1 MRGKFLLAVVIFT
14 VFASCAQA
22 AYYDGAQSGDSADDA
37 YLISSVDDLK
47 LLRDRVNSGTEERGK
62 YYLLTSDL
70 DLRAEKNW
78 QPIGLQKEDISL
90 DNISIGGLNNF
101 YGHFDGGNHTIR
113 VAINREGTKN
123 VYAALFG
130 FCGAGQTHDASIKN
144 LKVSGTV
151 IARAYAPSSNGS
163 IGDAAVAGGIA
174 VRMSEGSSIIGIEN
188 CEFNGIVSAYHDYE
202 YGIARAGGILGYV
215 QSGVVKNCSVPYG
228 SFVIADAPNS
238 SAQYSAS
245 YAGGIYGY
253 NDTGDIEK
261 CTARARIFNAQC
273 QGGIAGEDSIA
284 GLITKV
290 TDCIYSGAEWGIGET
305 NNGYVDSDVSV
316 TPSDN
321 GCTFTPIKIDI
332 FTGTLPPTAL
342 ENNYLD
348 NYTLTDAVMGRS
360 YSVQL
365 IASEVR
371 AIDKWEVTSGE
382 LPDGMSLTKTGLL
395 SGTPKAAG
403 DYEFDIT
410 VSMSGFDLSDT
421 VSYKL
426 TVQESG
432 SSGGHKSSGGGSG
445 GCDAGFGLLSLALLA
460 SALLKRKI

>member
-62 YYLLTSDL
+62 YYLLISDL
-70 DLRAEKNW
+70 DLRAETNW
-78 QPIGLQKEDISL
+78 KPIGLQKEDIGIN
-90 DNISIGGLNNF
+90 DIAIGTLNNF
-101 YGHFDGGNHTIR
+101 YGYFDGGNHTVR
-113 VAINREGTKN
+113 VAINRERTKN

-130 FCGAGQTHDASIKN
+130 FCGEGLTHDASIKN

-151 IARAYAPSSNGS
+151 IARASAHSSNGAV
-163 IGDAAVAGGIA
+163 GDNAVAGGIA
-174 VRMSEGSSIIGIEN
+174 VRMAMGSSSIEN

-202 YGIARAGGILGYV
+202 YGIAWAGGILGYAH
-215 QSGVVKNCSVPYG
+215 SGAVKNCSVPYG

-238 SAQYSAS
+238 SIQYSAS

-253 NDTGDIEK
+253 NDTSDIEK

-273 QGGIAGEDSIA
+273 QGGIAGCDSIA

-290 TDCIYSGAEWGIGET
+290 TDCVYSGAEWGIGET

-332 FTGTLPPTAL
+332 FTGTLPPTTL

-348 NYTLTDAVMGRS
+348 NYTLADAVMGRS

-395 SGTPKAAG
+395 SGTPKTAG

-410 VSMSGFDLSDT
+410 VSMNGFDLTDT

-426 TVQESG
+426 TVQERG
-432 SSGGHKSSGGGSG
+432 SSGGQKSSGGSGGSG
-445 GCDAGFGLLSLALLA
+445 GCDSRFGMLSLALLA
-460 SALLKRKI
+460 GALLKRKI